1 MPRHRPAPINQFYR
15 LDYDET
21 RDRYFKTTP
30 WNNVVNGHD
39 FDPENCMA
47 AEGAVALDAHTSG
60 RLTTSPAGIRNW
72 QTDFS
77 GGIGVDDVQDAWQ
90 RHFGQTFWTPRGFSW
105 ADCVYAARQGRHVAF
120 AADYSVYPYP
130 LQVNHSFDHALG
142 LDAYRSSDG
151 EVLIFDSLGTGPRW
165 LPQAGNRHAAES
177 LAAKHGRGPGDLFV
191 GITAIR
197 PLIGVTR
204 YRVTITGHVDLY
216 AKPGDKAAG
225 NKDGSVSLATYI
237 CDRSKVS
244 GEWWYQIVSKADG
257 SKTVNAGKWFQ
268 PNRYVRATPV

>member
-1 MPRHRPAPINQFYR
+1 MSFHRPAPINQFYR

-39 FDPENCMA
+39 FDAENCMA

-60 RLTTSPAGIRNW
+60 RTTTGPAGIRNW
-72 QTDFS
+72 QSDFD
-77 GGIGVDDVQDAWQ
+77 GGIGVDDVQDAWH
-90 RHFGQTFWTPRGFSW
+90 RHFGQTLWTPRGFSW
-105 ADCVYAARQGRHVAF
+105 DDCIYAARQRRHVAF
-120 AADYSVYPYP
+120 AVDYASYPYP
-130 LQVNHSFDHALG
+130 LQTPHAFDHALG
-142 LDAYRSSDG
+142 LDAFRSTDS

-165 LPQAGNRHAAES
+165 LPQSGNRKAAEA
-177 LAAKHGRGPGDLFV
+177 LAIRNGRSAGDLFV

-197 PLIGVTR
+197 PLLGVTR

-216 AKPGDKAAG
+216 DKPNGAKAG
-225 NKDGSVSLATYI
+225 AVALATYI
-237 CDRSKVS
+237 CDRSKDA

-257 SKTVNAGKWFQ
+257 SHTANVGKWFQ
-268 PNRYVRATPV
+268 PNKYVRANLV